1 MAKENFKCSSSWV
14 QCFRARHNIV
24 AGKVC
29 GEAAGVPNGVSEEW
43 LSHKWPALCEGYTPE
58 EIFNADETGLFYN
71 LTPDKTLKFKGE
83 ECKGGNLSKTKI
95 TVLVAANM
103 TGSCK
108 RKLLVIGK
116 AKKPRC
122 FKNIQSLPVTYE
134 NNTRSWMTSQIFEK
148 WLRSW
153 DAELKSGGNKILL
166 LVDNCPAHSVVSNLK
181 CIKLVFLPPNVTS
194 VLQPMD
200 QGVIKALKTQ
210 YRKLIVY
217 KQVLQMIQN
226 IENSKDTQ
234 SLSVLDAILMIS
246 EAWDKVTQTTIANCF
261 RHAGFKDLSPSQA
274 ENDDD
279 IPLARMIQS
288 TDEDYNVALAELVAQ
303 LQRSTA
309 TEQRIEIE
317 EFIGID
323 DSVAVC
329 ALATEEEILAEA
341 ESNNHNTDDENED
354 QQDPEEQFQ
363 PSTIFEA
370 LNAITVLQKF
380 VAFNDQFNTDDTH
393 TLRSMKRKMQKIFE
407 TRLKRTD

>member
-1 MAKENFKCSSSWV
+1 
-14 QCFRARHNIV
+14 
-24 AGKVC
+24 
-29 GEAAGVPNGVSEEW
+29 
-43 LSHKWPALCEGYTPE
+43 
-58 EIFNADETGLFYN
+58 
-71 LTPDKTLKFKGE
+71 
-83 ECKGGNLSKTKI
+83 
-95 TVLVAANM
+95 
-103 TGSCK
+103 
-108 RKLLVIGK
+108 
-116 AKKPRC
+116 
-122 FKNIQSLPVTYE
+122 
-134 NNTRSWMTSQIFEK
+134 
-148 WLRSW
+148 
-153 DAELKSGGNKILL
+153 
-166 LVDNCPAHSVVSNLK
+166 
-181 CIKLVFLPPNVTS
+181 
-194 VLQPMD
+194 MD

>member
-1 MAKENFKCSSSWV
+1 M
-14 QCFRARHNIV
+14 
-24 AGKVC
+24 
-29 GEAAGVPNGVSEEW
+29 SEEW
-43 LSHKWPALCEGYTPE
+43 LSHKRPALCEGYTTE

-83 ECKGGNLSKTKI
+83 ECKGGKLSKTRI

-148 WLRSW
+148 WLRIW

-166 LVDNCPAHSVVSNLK
+166 LVDNC
-181 CIKLVFLPPNVTS
+181 
-194 VLQPMD
+194 
-200 QGVIKALKTQ
+200 
-210 YRKLIVY
+210 
-217 KQVLQMIQN
+217 
-226 IENSKDTQ
+226 
-234 SLSVLDAILMIS
+234 
-246 EAWDKVTQTTIANCF
+246 
-261 RHAGFKDLSPSQA
+261 FKDLSPSQA

-288 TDEDYNVALAELVAQ
+288 TDEDDNVALAELVAQ

-309 TEQRIEIE
+309 TEQRIQIE

-341 ESNNHNTDDENED
+341 ERNNHNTDDENED

-380 VAFNDQFNTDDTH
+380 VPLTTS
-393 TLRSMKRKMQKIFE
+393 LILMI
-407 TRLKRTD
+407 LIP